1 MLEYAIYSVISP
13 EGCAAILWGD
23 AAKAPEAAGLMRVTA
38 PELLRLGVIDGII
51 PEPVGGAHRDW
62 EQAASNLRAALRD
75 QLRGLRGL
83 SGAALV
89 EERQERFRRI
99 GVFDEVR

>member
-1 MLEYAIYSVISP
+1 
-13 EGCAAILWGD
+13 
-23 AAKAPEAAGLMRVTA
+23 MRVTA
-38 PELLRLGVIDGII
+38 PELLRLGVIDGIV

-62 EQAASNLRAALRD
+62 EQTATNLRAALRD
-75 QLRGLRGL
+75 QLRRLRGQ

-89 EERQERFRRI
+89 EERYERFRRI